1 MKISAAMRTK
11 SYIIKRKI
19 AVGDKLMKTNTTT
32 LTTIE
37 LTEKEEHI
45 IHLGLG
51 ALAALF
57 KTMNDNNN
65 IKNPFHV
72 KVTLDE
78 IVKLE
83 EKLLLKLMEENKAF
97 LSA

>member
-1 MKISAAMRTK
+1 
-11 SYIIKRKI
+11 
-19 AVGDKLMKTNTTT
+19 MKTNTTT
-32 LTTIE
+32 LTTNIE

-57 KTMNDNNN
+57 KTMNDDNNK
-65 IKNPFHV
+65 KNPFHA
-72 KVTLDE
+72 KVTLEE

-97 LSA
+97 LAA

>member
-1 MKISAAMRTK
+1 
-11 SYIIKRKI
+11 
-19 AVGDKLMKTNTTT
+19 MKTNTTT
-32 LTTIE
+32 TLTTTIE
-37 LTEKEEHI
+37 LTEKEEQI

-51 ALAALF
+51 ALAGLF
-57 KTMNDNNN
+57 KTVSDDN
-65 IKNPFHV
+65 NPFHV

-97 LSA
+97 IAA

>member
-1 MKISAAMRTK
+1 
-11 SYIIKRKI
+11 
-19 AVGDKLMKTNTTT
+19 MKTNTTT
-32 LTTIE
+32 TLTTTIE
-37 LTEKEEHI
+37 LTEKEEQI

-51 ALAALF
+51 ALAGLF
-57 KTMNDNNN
+57 KTMNDDNN

>member
-1 MKISAAMRTK
+1 
-11 SYIIKRKI
+11 
-19 AVGDKLMKTNTTT
+19 MKTNTTT
-32 LTTIE
+32 TLTTTIE
-37 LTEKEEHI
+37 LTEKEEQI

-51 ALAALF
+51 ALAGLF
-57 KTMNDNNN
+57 KTMNDDNN

-97 LSA
+97 LVV